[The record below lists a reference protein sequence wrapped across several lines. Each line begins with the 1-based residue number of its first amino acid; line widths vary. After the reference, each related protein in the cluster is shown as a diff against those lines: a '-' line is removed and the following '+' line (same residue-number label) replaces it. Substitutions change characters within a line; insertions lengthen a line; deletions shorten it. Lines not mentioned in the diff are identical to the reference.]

1 MKDIQKIQEFF
12 SKPLN
17 EDNINFSDLVG
28 KRFDITIGSGTT
40 GGKWDAEE
48 LKNEIKSGLQ
58 HYLFDADFAY
68 NWTNNSSE
76 YRSVFKKDTL
86 DPMMGKIDK
95 TLNDMFEFK
104 NGKLTFKFE
113 DEYRKIIDNWFKTNK
128 SISNELR
135 NDYYQYREKYA
146 GVKLNSM
153 LSEAKTGV
161 DMAKKQLDAL
171 GVKYEMSKTDKVR
184 PFKVIYKPVNKSDD
198 FYDKFNKIVDEF
210 NLKGFVKTSM
220 NEALMLDKYEVDF
233 YPSEDNVHAY
243 IEIPSNDPTS
253 EDIIYIKGEGE
264 TEKEAFE
271 DLEQNY
277 KTYKRYGLYE
287 AKSEDVVKISMN
299 EALMLDKYEVD
310 FFHTKAN
317 VYANIEIPSKNP
329 SFEDDIQIKG
339 TGKTEKEAFED
350 LKRNYEK
357 YKKTGISEAK
367 SEDVV
372 DTITM
377 DIPLFLRM
385 LEYSREDAEQDLDL
399 HDVTEKA
406 NKLGKER
413 GILQTDDYEDI
424 VGATEDAPKG
434 EMKEMD
440 YGSILMR
447 NLMPGADVL
456 EKYANILIK
465 DPKIASASTEQEFRG
480 LLRDKVEKAQWFGGD
495 EVSKTAEYVLSSDN
509 NAGKY
514 SNTISRVFNMVKGKY
529 VNETVNLKASK
540 LSTSEYQKAKK
551 LKDFKASDWKYDSK
565 EDLYTKVN
573 EAELNEL
580 EEEVD
585 QRNADSYAYQFMQYF
600 DKMSGIV
607 RHNFGDDTRK
617 EFERL
622 VKDKFS
628 KYIVNEGNLGHAEIK
643 NVEKN
648 LSPAQK
654 EELAKLIK
662 SGKIKTSKDLK
673 NWQSSKKESV
683 DETTDYM
690 KRRQKD
696 LEENVAPNHDGKA
709 APFGSGYKPLEERI
723 SEALNKIN
731 EELCPAGKA
740 YIKRRQ
746 AAGEKSSAYL
756 SGRAVKVCKGQMSGK
771 AKKKT
776 NESLIN
782 EGQKINQ
789 NLNNLLNKI
798 KKDFNIDN
806 EQI

>member
-385 LEYSREDAEQDLDL
+385 LEYAREDAEQDLDL

-424 VGATEDAPKG
+424 VGTTEDKPK
-434 EMKEMD
+434 
-440 YGSILMR
+440 
-447 NLMPGADVL
+447 
-456 EKYANILIK
+456 
-465 DPKIASASTEQEFRG
+465 
-480 LLRDKVEKAQWFGGD
+480 
-495 EVSKTAEYVLSSDN
+495 
-509 NAGKY
+509 
-514 SNTISRVFNMVKGKY
+514 
-529 VNETVNLKASK
+529 
-540 LSTSEYQKAKK
+540 
-551 LKDFKASDWKYDSK
+551 
-565 EDLYTKVN
+565 
-573 EAELNEL
+573 ELNEL

-600 DKMSGIV
+600 NKMSGIV